1 MKIILIILLSILT
14 STMSFAQE
22 EQAFQRE
29 KILSIIPQYVFQNG
43 FRVDYEFT
51 LQNNRK
57 SWLQFSPEL
66 FISTDGNNL
75 TSSNYKSMR
84 GIGLE
89 VHHKYFMKEPDERY
103 GFYFAY
109 GGGLQFFGIKNDQN
123 VQFNY
128 SEYDTN
134 YTSYRME
141 EVNTTINRVLLNFVI
156 GKQVVRY
163 KPFIVDYYLG
173 IGFRYSMDKNLDLM
187 ENYNQTWFDNG
198 YSGSLLVAG
207 LKLGF
212 NFTK

>member
-1 MKIILIILLSILT
+1 MKIVLIILVLLT
-14 STMSFAQE
+14 STFVFAQDE
-22 EQAFQRE
+22 KPFQRE
-29 KILSIIPQYVFQNG
+29 KILSMVPQYVFQDG

-51 LQNNRK
+51 LRDNRK

-66 FISTDGNNL
+66 FISTNGNNM
-75 TSSNYKSMR
+75 SDAVYISMR

-89 VHHKYFMKEPDERY
+89 VHHKYFMKEPNARY

-109 GGGLQFFGIKNDQN
+109 GGGFQFFGIKNDQN
-123 VQFNY
+123 VQYTY

-173 IGFRYSMDKNLDLM
+173 IGFRYSMDKNMELM
-187 ENYNQTWFDNG
+187 ESYNETWFDNG

-212 NFTK
+212 NFAK